1 VPKADVETENRLF
14 DAAQGPEP
22 RDVAAPEMALGE
34 ILHEASLRRAWYAN
48 ERTKHF
54 EFETS
59 DDFDYKA
66 GQYISMDVRL
76 EGQQCVRSYSIASSP
91 HHDNRFDLC
100 LNIIPR
106 GLVSPWLFHLKPGDK
121 IQFTGPYGLFCVR
134 EPLDPVSAFIAS
146 GTGISP
152 IRAMLQYLH
161 QPSNLAHLSGKEI
174 WLIFGVREEADILYR
189 REFEHIARENPGFYF
204 VPTLSRPGADWSG
217 HRGYVQKQAARYLAG
232 KPGFHAYICGLKK
245 MVDDVRRRL
254 EDLGYDPTALS
265 CEKYD

>member
-1 VPKADVETENRLF
+1 VQKADAASENSSF
-14 DAAQGPEP
+14 DAAQLPKPAARALPEVSP
-22 RDVAAPEMALGE
+22 GE
-34 ILHEASLRRAWYAN
+34 VLHEASLLNVWYTN

-54 EFETS
+54 EFESS

-66 GQYISMDVRL
+66 GQYISMDVKL

-106 GLVSPWLFHLKPGDK
+106 GLVSPWLFHLKRGDK
-121 IQFTGPYGLFCVR
+121 IQFTGPYGLFTVR

-152 IRAMLQYLH
+152 MRAMLQYLH
-161 QPSNLAHLSGKEI
+161 QPSNLAALSGKEI

-189 REFEHIARENPGFYF
+189 HEFEQMARENPGFHF
-204 VPTLSRPGADWSG
+204 VPTLSRPAADWSG
-217 HRGYVQKQAARYLAG
+217 HCGYVQKQAARYLAG
-232 KPGFHAYICGLKK
+232 KAGFHAYICGLKE
-245 MVDDVRRRL
+245 MVDDVRLQL

-265 CEKYD
+265 YEKYD